1 MSARLPDPEL
11 IAKVGNLKVRAR
23 QVVDGI
29 LTGLHKSPHHGSS
42 IEFAE
47 HKEYAPGDDIRHLDW
62 KAYARFDR
70 YYIKKFEDETNL
82 RCYLMLDGS
91 RSMSYGEEP
100 HNKLAYARLLAATVA
115 YLLLRQ
121 QDSAGMVTFREKT
134 EVYVPPRATSSHL
147 QELLETLVRLEADGK
162 TDIVASVE
170 QTAELLRGR
179 NMVMVFSDFF
189 DHRDETLK
197 LLARLRA
204 RKHEIVLFHILHR
217 DELELPFDML
227 TEFVDLENEATLILA
242 DPDAIRVEYRRVVGE
257 FVERMRQGSLQHGIH
272 YQLAVTDQPPESV
285 LLGYLNRQEA

>member
-1 MSARLPDPEL
+1 MVARLPDPDL

-47 HKEYAPGDDIRHLDW
+47 HKEYSPGDDIRHLDW

-82 RCYLMLDGS
+82 RCYLMLDAS
-91 RSMSYGEEP
+91 RSMAYGEGETE
-100 HNKLAYARLLAATVA
+100 KLSYARLLAATLA

-162 TDIVASVE
+162 TDLVRSME
-170 QTAELLRGR
+170 QTAEFLHGR

-189 DHRDETLK
+189 DHRHETLK

-204 RKHEIVLFHILHR
+204 RKHEIILFHILHR
-217 DELELPFDML
+217 DELDLPFDML
-227 TEFVDLENEATLILA
+227 TEFVDLEDGQAPVLA
-242 DPDAIRVEYRRVVGE
+242 DPDAIREEYRRVVAE
-257 FVERMRQGSLQHGIH
+257 FIEGMRTGSLQHGIH
-272 YQLAVTDQPPESV
+272 YQLAVTDQPPEAV
-285 LLGYLNRQEA
+285 LLGYLNRQEV